1 MVHFVPLCRDW
12 RALCPLLD
20 VKIQPLEVLRRQPRG
35 PGRAQRFASLM
46 GGTASPKTTC
56 SVPNWTWSESAFDR
70 PAAAANGTRQQWSTR
85 HRSHCAQ
92 DNKDLDRTKPRN
104 QYRVH
109 QTPLSKARNGT
120 ARPRQSG
127 VPDVIPD
134 RIPGIEVK
142 AGGWVTKRQPGLD
155 GVVRISTGKVLGWIL
170 ECREAWSAQ
179 TCRSRE
185 GICMP
190 APYVFKRSLRACVRS
205 VRLVLLISLLDRLMR
220 ADSPH
225 SGRPSWMS

>member
-1 MVHFVPLCRDW
+1 MEH
-12 RALCPLLD
+12 
-20 VKIQPLEVLRRQPRG
+20 
-35 PGRAQRFASLM
+35 
-46 GGTASPKTTC
+46 
-56 SVPNWTWSESAFDR
+56 
-70 PAAAANGTRQQWSTR
+70 R
-85 HRSHCAQ
+85 HRSYCAQ
-92 DNKDLDRTKPRN
+92 DNKDFDRTNPETNTEFTRL
-104 QYRVH
+104 
-109 QTPLSKARNGT
+109 PLSKRENGT
-120 ARPRQSG
+120 ARPRHSG

-134 RIPGIEVK
+134 RIPSREVM

-155 GVVRISTGKVLGWIL
+155 GVVLISTGNVLGWIL

-205 VRLVLLISLLDRLMR
+205 VPVVLLISLLDRLMR

-225 SGRPSWMS
+225 SGGPSWMS